1 MPCTGTMNNGK
12 CNCGG
17 NAALDAATIAR
28 AQWPE
33 RLHVFALPAIAPLH
47 LVLLREFARWIDI
60 RLYTLNP
67 CRQYWGDWVSAA
79 QRADLALHGQ
89 ADHAEV
95 GNVLL
100 TEWGQQ
106 TQTHLT
112 QLQTLADTVET
123 VEVSRPIENPASTW
137 LAALQNAWL

>member
-17 NAALDAATIAR
+17 NSALNA
-28 AQWPE
+28 P
-33 RLHVFALPAIAPLH
+33 RLRTQRLACFPFSPA
-47 LVLLREFARWIDI
+47 LLREFARWIDI
-60 RLYTLNP
+60 RLYTRNP

-106 TQTHLT
+106 TQT
-112 QLQTLADTVET
+112 
-123 VEVSRPIENPASTW
+123 
-137 LAALQNAWL
+137 